1 GGSTWAANKRV
12 TDNTAAAKDSPD
24 VAVGADGTSY
34 AVWQDSRSGNADIY
48 FSTLT
53 SGGST
58 WAANVKIS
66 DDPGTAAQTSPR
78 IGVDQ
83 NGNLV
88 AAWIDARTTPARVR
102 AAQKPFG
109 ASWSASVEVSAAPAN
124 VQSLAL
130 SVRADGYTWAVWG
143 DTRAGAS
150 NQDIWGSRY
159 DPYLNS
165 WSAALRLDDDPGSTT
180 NQS

>member
-1 GGSTWAANKRV
+1 MASDDDKGAALKAVLERLSQRARRPV
-12 TDNTAAAKDSPD
+12 TLPSLIE
-24 VAVGADGTSY
+24 G
-34 AVWQDSRSGNADIY
+34 WQRFVDEVTTGYD
-48 FSTLT
+48 STLT
-53 SGGST
+53 SGGSA

-78 IGVDQ
+78 VGVDQ

-150 NQDIWGSRY
+150 NQDI
-159 DPYLNS
+159 
-165 WSAALRLDDDPGSTT
+165 
-180 NQS
+180 